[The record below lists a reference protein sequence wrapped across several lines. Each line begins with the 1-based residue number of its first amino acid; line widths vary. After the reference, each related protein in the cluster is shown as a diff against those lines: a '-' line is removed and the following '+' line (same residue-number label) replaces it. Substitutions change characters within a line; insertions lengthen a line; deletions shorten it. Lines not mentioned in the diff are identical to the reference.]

1 MAARDLSPTN
11 PLPPPPQMQSAIDMQ
26 TLALFSAWVLNSS
39 KHSFVV
45 HVQF

>member
-11 PLPPPPQMQSAIDMQ
+11 LLPPPQMQSAIDMQ